1 VEDSAKNI
9 QLETDGVEGKREQ
22 TESYIK
28 YEEALG
34 KFFKELEL
42 NPNQC
47 QLIRAFIL
55 VSKGETEF
63 EASFAELANV
73 FHKRKANESRPDS
86 KARNAFKG
94 LLKWQEEH
102 QMELV
107 RVLRKGQRIQN
118 DDGTIDYVKTKY
130 EFVIL
135 DELVKV
141 LHSNSKDL
149 ETVIKETLIKI
160 TAQYKPVEK
169 TKAYHPRHLLRKAKK
184 TIHTKLRKVFELATQ
199 SGINPAEECQRVLNE
214 SWKIYNELEED
225 WTEQQNRE
233 KYKAEFELLLNRN
246 ETSEDVELAKR

>member
-1 VEDSAKNI
+1 VEDLAKDI
-9 QLETDGVEGKREQ
+9 QLETDGVEGKRER

-34 KFFKELEL
+34 KFFKQLDMKA
-42 NPNQC
+42 NQC

-63 EASFAELANV
+63 EASFAELAGV

-102 QMELV
+102 KMELI

-141 LHSNSKDL
+141 LHSNSEDL
-149 ETVIKETLIKI
+149 EAVIDQTLIKI
-160 TAQYKPVEK
+160 KTKYKPVER

-184 TIHTKLRKVFELATQ
+184 TIYTKLRKIFELAVQ
-199 SGINPAEECQRVLNE
+199 SGINPTEECQRVLNE
-214 SWKIYNELEED
+214 SWEIYNELEEEYVNVIR
-225 WTEQQNRE
+225 TYLSVYR
-233 KYKAEFELLLNRN
+233 
-246 ETSEDVELAKR
+246 